1 MTASLAKW
9 PGVLLALLAVAA
21 QDAARPKV
29 AFQSVSAG
37 ASHTCGI
44 ATGGLAYCWGDN
56 TAGELGTGDGRSHRR
71 PAAVT
76 GHLAFVSLSAGDGFT
91 CGITDAGLAY
101 CWGRN
106 TYRQLG
112 SFAPLRTEVPTP
124 VVAGGIAFVQISAGH
139 GHACAVSTQRVAYC
153 WGGNDDGDL
162 GTGDTAHSQQARPV
176 VGGVS
181 FLAVSA
187 GWSHTCGVTP
197 GGTAYCWGA
206 NGAGQLGNGTRT
218 SSRIPVAVVHV
229 TDFIF
234 VSAGARHTCGLTAPG
249 AVYCWGDDFTH
260 QLGGGN
266 GVGSLVPVEGGP
278 PPRRV
283 AAVTAGGF
291 HTCTLTRETIYR
303 VTCWGLNQESQ
314 LGVPDTLPSA
324 TVTSR
329 TVFGG
334 IPFVQLDAGDAHTCG
349 TTDDGA
355 VYCWGRNDDGEL
367 GDGTTHPPLRPVR
380 VIEPDSTSD

>member
-1 MTASLAKW
+1 M
-9 PGVLLALLAVAA
+9 
-21 QDAARPKV
+21 
-29 AFQSVSAG
+29 SAG

-44 ATGGLAYCWGDN
+44 AAGGA
-56 TAGELGTGDGRSHRR
+56 
-71 PAAVT
+71 

-91 CGITDAGLAY
+91 CGITDAGMAY

-106 TYRQLG
+106 TYGQLG
-112 SFAPLRTEVPTP
+112 SFAPLRTEVPIP
-124 VVAGGIAFVQISAGH
+124 VVAGGVAFVQISAGH
-139 GHACAVSTQRVAYC
+139 GHTCALSTQRVAYC

-181 FLAVSA
+181 FLAVGA

-278 PPRRV
+278 PPWRV

-367 GDGTTHPPLRPVR
+367 GDGTTHRPLRPVR
-380 VIEPDSTSD
+380 VIEPDSTTD

>member
-9 PGVLLALLAVAA
+9 PRALLALLAVAA
-21 QDAARPKV
+21 HDAARPKV

-44 ATGGLAYCWGDN
+44 AAGGLAYCWGDN
-56 TAGELGTGDGRSHRR
+56 TAGELGTGD
-71 PAAVT
+71 
-76 GHLAFVSLSAGDGFT
+76 
-91 CGITDAGLAY
+91 
-101 CWGRN
+101 
-106 TYRQLG
+106 
-112 SFAPLRTEVPTP
+112 
-124 VVAGGIAFVQISAGH
+124 
-139 GHACAVSTQRVAYC
+139 
-153 WGGNDDGDL
+153 
-162 GTGDTAHSQQARPV
+162 TARSQQARPV

-249 AVYCWGDDFTH
+249 TVYCWGDDFTH

>member
-1 MTASLAKW
+1 M
-9 PGVLLALLAVAA
+9 
-21 QDAARPKV
+21 
-29 AFQSVSAG
+29 
-37 ASHTCGI
+37 
-44 ATGGLAYCWGDN
+44 
-56 TAGELGTGDGRSHRR
+56 
-71 PAAVT
+71 
-76 GHLAFVSLSAGDGFT
+76 
-91 CGITDAGLAY
+91 
-101 CWGRN
+101 
-106 TYRQLG
+106 
-112 SFAPLRTEVPTP
+112 
-124 VVAGGIAFVQISAGH
+124 
-139 GHACAVSTQRVAYC
+139 
-153 WGGNDDGDL
+153 
-162 GTGDTAHSQQARPV
+162 
-176 VGGVS
+176 
-181 FLAVSA
+181 
-187 GWSHTCGVTP
+187 
-197 GGTAYCWGA
+197 
-206 NGAGQLGNGTRT
+206 
-218 SSRIPVAVVHV
+218 
-229 TDFIF
+229 
-234 VSAGARHTCGLTAPG
+234 SAGARHTCGLTAPG
-249 AVYCWGDDFTH
+249 AVYCWGDDFTR

-367 GDGTTHPPLRPVR
+367 GDGTTHRPLRPVR
-380 VIEPDSTSD
+380 VIEPDSTTD